1 MSTPNHSHIPLS
13 VWGLLLLLSVIWGGS
28 YLFVG
33 IAVKDLSPLVIVMAR
48 VVIAAAALLPLH
60 LILIG
65 PLPRDREAWT
75 AIVGL
80 SILNNVIPFT
90 LIVTGQT
97 MIASGLASV
106 INATSPLF
114 GVAFIAMAGL
124 DPLIPRKLFGILMGI
139 AGVAVLKG
147 GSLFGENSQSIG
159 ILLCLGAAAS
169 YGVGSLWAR
178 MNLKNTA
185 PLSMATGQLLCSS
198 VIMTILAF
206 SFDNPSQLIDASK
219 ESWAALLGLSLLSTS
234 FAYIL
239 FFRVVARS
247 GPANVLLVT
256 MIIPVSAIAMGIT
269 VLGETLDPMEI
280 FGTAIIMLALVV
292 IDGRALKWLR
302 PGNKPA

>member
-1 MSTPNHSHIPLS
+1 MTPNQTHIPLT
-13 VWGLLLLLSVIWGGS
+13 VWGTLLFLSVIWGGS

-48 VVIAAAALLPLH
+48 VVLAAAALLPLH
-60 LILIG
+60 LLLVG

-80 SILNNVIPFT
+80 SVFNNVIPFT

-114 GVAFIAMAGL
+114 GVACIAAAGL
-124 DPLIPRKLFGILMGI
+124 EPLIPRKVLGILVGI
-139 AGVAVLKG
+139 LGVAVLKG
-147 GSLFGENSQSIG
+147 GSLMAGNSQSIG

-169 YGVGSLWAR
+169 YGVGGLWAK
-178 MNLKNTA
+178 MKLKGTP

-198 VIMTILAF
+198 VIMSVLAF
-206 SFDNPSQLIDASK
+206 SFDNPSQLIDASM
-219 ESWAALLGLSLLSTS
+219 ESWAALIGLSVLSTS

-256 MIIPVSAIAMGIT
+256 MLIPVSAIAMGLAF
-269 VLGETLDPMEI
+269 LGETLDRMEI
-280 FGTAIIMLALVV
+280 FGTVIIMLALVV
-292 IDGRALKWLR
+292 IDGRALKWLGPR
-302 PGNKPA
+302 DKAA

>member
-1 MSTPNHSHIPLS
+1 MSSSSNHIPLS

-33 IAVKDLSPLVIVMAR
+33 IAVRDLSPLVIVWAR
-48 VVIAAAALLPLH
+48 VVLAVAALLPLH
-60 LILIG
+60 LLLVG
-65 PLPRDREAWT
+65 PLPRDRAAWT

-106 INATSPLF
+106 INATSPMF
-114 GVAFIAMAGL
+114 GVAFIAAAGL
-124 DPLIPRKLFGILMGI
+124 DPLIPRKVLGILLGI
-139 AGVAVLKG
+139 VGVAVLKG
-147 GSLFGENSQSIG
+147 GSLFGQHSQSLG

-169 YGVGSLWAR
+169 YGVGGLWAR
-178 MNLKNTA
+178 MKLRNTP
-185 PLSMATGQLLCSS
+185 PLSLATGQLLCSS
-198 VIMTILAF
+198 LIMTGLAF
-206 SFDNPSQLIDASK
+206 SFDNPAQLLDASK

-239 FFRVVARS
+239 FFRVVAKS

-269 VLGETLDPMEI
+269 VLGESLERMEI
-280 FGTAIIMLALVV
+280 LGTAIIMLALVV
-292 IDGRALKWLR
+292 IDGRALTWLR
-302 PGNKPA
+302 RSTPAG